1 MSTLNVADIRKA
13 FGLMYMH
20 NVQDQH
26 PEGMLE
32 LLGASFVT
40 TEESIFGEQN
50 VDYMVAERDWYDT
63 QQCNVNPL
71 NDLYGKVPVIWK
83 EHAANT
89 RGEINSN
96 YGWCVYSKENGS
108 QYDNVLRELKT
119 NPNSRRATMIY
130 TRPTMHNDY
139 REDGKNDFICTNA
152 VTYYIRNGV
161 LQTVVQMRSNDV
173 VFGYMNDYYWAQV
186 VASRL
191 AIDLDIESNPDMF
204 WQAQSLH
211 IYPRH
216 FHHVAKWCKENL

>member
-1 MSTLNVADIRKA
+1 MTTLNVADMRKA
-13 FGLMYMH
+13 FALMYMH
-20 NVQDQH
+20 NVHDRH

-32 LLGASFVT
+32 LLGASFHAD
-40 TEESIFGEQN
+40 EASIFGNPNKE
-50 VDYMVAERDWYDT
+50 YMVAEVDWYDS
-63 QQCNVNPL
+63 QECNVNKL

-119 NPNSRRATMIY
+119 NPHSRRATMIY
-130 TRPTMHNDY
+130 TRPSMHNDD

-152 VTYYIRNGV
+152 VTYYIRDDK
-161 LQTVVQMRSNDV
+161 LYTVVQMRSNDV
-173 VFGYMNDYYWAQV
+173 VFGYMNDYYWATRV
-186 VASRL
+186 SDRL
-191 AIDLDIESNPDMF
+191 AVDLDVEVGNMI
-204 WQAQSLH
+204 WQSQSLH

-216 FHHVAKWCKENL
+216 FHHVKKWCEDNM